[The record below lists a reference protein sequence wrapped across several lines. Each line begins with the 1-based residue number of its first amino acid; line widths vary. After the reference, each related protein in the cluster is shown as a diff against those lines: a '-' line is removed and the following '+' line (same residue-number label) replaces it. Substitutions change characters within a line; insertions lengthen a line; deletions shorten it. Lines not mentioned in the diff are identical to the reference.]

1 MLSRRHYDPAHATS
15 QSWWKK
21 RKSSA
26 YNSEVFHS
34 SLPCLQPSAVTTQS
48 EVLIQLEDIIS
59 LDGEKRRKRMEIGE
73 EEKLLVFLFTTDVR

>member
-1 MLSRRHYDPAHATS
+1 
-15 QSWWKK
+15 
-21 RKSSA
+21 
-26 YNSEVFHS
+26 
-34 SLPCLQPSAVTTQS
+34 VTTQS